1 MDFALFME
9 RYGYRIL
16 GLVFGAA
23 ILGIMLAPFVM
34 TFWAFSSDGVAAAVV
49 AVLVLAVG
57 VALMVV
63 PKFWNFADKTR
74 GTHVVEDWNDEK

>member
-16 GLVFGAA
+16 VLVFGAA
-23 ILGIMLAPFVM
+23 ILGVMLSPFVM
-34 TFWAFSSDGVAAAVV
+34 TFWAFSSGGIAAAVI

-63 PKFWNFADKTR
+63 PKFWNFADKMR
-74 GTHVVEDWNDEK
+74 QSHVVEDWNEEG

>member
-16 GLVFGAA
+16 VLVFGAA

-34 TFWAFSSDGVAAAVV
+34 TFWAFSSGIAAAVI
-49 AVLVLAVG
+49 AVIVLAIG
-57 VALMVV
+57 IALMVV
-63 PKFWNFADKTR
+63 PKFWNFADKMR
-74 GTHVVEDWNDEK
+74 QTHVIEDWNEEK